1 MVNTWTC
8 RGTGSCGYQHNWF
21 SHSYCWRCNKKYE
34 PVVSKSKRPR
44 ELGTIDA
51 DAGSSELVE
60 AKQAVAKL
68 EAACAA
74 DPDDAE
80 CKELFERKKQRLVQ
94 LESER
99 ATPFDLQ
106 EKLKAIGEKRD
117 KKRKHAETV
126 HEKVRKA
133 QEEAQRVDRELAEC
147 EDQYRQM
154 EQRHRAAAEQ
164 FTREQQ
170 RSLQAS
176 TAFQPMAVW
185 EGLRT
190 LQAEMG
196 SDAAANNAVE
206 LLLSV
211 CQPIEQRRRERHDAQ
226 SKPIV
231 DHDDA
236 EMEDGEVPTP
246 EYMERVEREFR
257 DVEKRRDRMLRFA
270 EDAKRRKTEQP
281 AEVGSGG
288 NSFRE
293 QA

>member
-44 ELGTIDA
+44 EQKIIDA
-51 DAGSSELVE
+51 DAGSSELLK

-80 CKELFERKKQRLVQ
+80 CKELFERKKQRLEQ

-170 RSLQAS
+170 RSLQANA
-176 TAFQPMAVW
+176 AFQPLAVW

-190 LQAEMG
+190 LQAEIG
-196 SDAAANNAVE
+196 TDAAANNAVE
-206 LLLSV
+206 LLLSIY
-211 CQPIEQRRRERHDAQ
+211 QPVEQRRREQHDAQ
-226 SKPIV
+226 SKPII
-231 DHDDA
+231 DNDDT
-236 EMEDGEVPTP
+236 EMADVPDPTP
-246 EYMERVEREFR
+246 DDIEQVEREFR
-257 DVEKRRDRMLRFA
+257 EAEKRRDKVLRLA
-270 EDAKRRKTEQP
+270 EDSKRRKTERSG
-281 AEVGSGG
+281 EVGSGVS
-288 NSFRE
+288 SFRE